1 MIIQAIITL
10 NNMPYKNLEEQKQYQ
25 KKYHAEWYRK
35 NKEKRIA
42 QINKYSKT
50 KPEEWRKSIGRKF
63 HLYKRY
69 NISLEEY
76 QIKLKQQNYKC
87 AICNKDV
94 TKNIRKNV
102 VTALSVDHNHE
113 TNKVR
118 DLLCFSCNSGL
129 GQFKDNLD
137 LLFKAYE
144 YLKKHK

>member
-1 MIIQAIITL
+1 
-10 NNMPYKNLEEQKQYQ
+10 MPYKDLDAKKEYQ
-25 KKYHAEWYRK
+25 KKYHKEWYRK
-35 NKEKRIA
+35 NKEKRDA
-42 QINKYSKT
+42 QVKEYEKT

-63 HLYKRY
+63 HLNKRY
-69 NISLEEY
+69 NITPEEY
-76 QIKLKQQNYKC
+76 QIKLKQQDYKC

-102 VTALSVDHNHE
+102 VTALSVDHDHE

-137 LLFKAYE
+137 LLFKAYK